1 MNKEDAYIKNILKS
15 LNLDRKESEELKI
28 QFKDH
33 ISSLKKEY
41 IDKGCNDEKATEL
54 ALNDFGNENNITEMF
69 NSGVSSDISNKK
81 QISIVILCLYLFPF
95 FAFLIRVAQFE
106 MPYYRFSII
115 NIIPLATLIPIL
127 KSIFYYG
134 TNINTLII
142 PLSFLAFIPIGI
154 LIPLINVKSNIF
166 RNNLKLYIIVILSIQ
181 AIKFIIGIGR
191 ANIDFAIIQLLGCII
206 GYSIHKILIKSKNIK
221 KIVN

>member
-1 MNKEDAYIKNILKS
+1 MNKEDIYIRNILKK

-41 IDKGCNDEKATEL
+41 IDKGCTDEKATEL

-69 NSGVSSDISNKK
+69 NSGVSSDINNKK
-81 QISIVILCLYLFPF
+81 KISIVILCLYLFPF

-115 NIIPLATLIPIL
+115 NIIPLITLKSML

-134 TNINTLII
+134 PNFTILII
-142 PLSFLAFIPIGI
+142 LLSFIAFIPIGI
-154 LIPLINVKSNIF
+154 LIPLINVNSNLF
-166 RNNLKLYIIVILSIQ
+166 RNNLKLYIIIILSIQ
-181 AIKFIIGIGR
+181 VGKTIIGLGR
-191 ANIDFAIIQLLGCII
+191 GNIDFAIIELLGCLI
-206 GYSIHKILIKSKNIK
+206 GYSIYKIKSIRK
-221 KIVN
+221 V